1 MPEKGPPPGA
11 YLETAVV
18 TSDTLVYTGAADV
31 YWIAVSTGAYTIDW
45 ELNDS
50 TNDSGTDKFA
60 GQETVNVGTKILR
73 LPTPLHFDTGI
84 WVDIDNTLGRIV
96 VGYVIL

>member
-1 MPEKGPPPGA
+1 
-11 YLETAVV
+11 V

-31 YWIAVSTGAYTIDW
+31 YWISAANAGAAGTW

-60 GQETVNVGTKILR
+60 GSEPAGNATHMLP
-73 LPTPLHFDTGI
+73 LPTPIHFETGI
-84 WVDIDNTLGRIV
+84 YVDMAAANGILTI
-96 VGYVIL
+96 GYAIL